1 MSRRTQ
7 LTGMR
12 GVYLVA
18 AELSRLGFIAS
29 PTSRSAMGAD
39 ILVTD
44 QSCQRSFSVQVKT
57 NARVFGFWL
66 LSKKAKEQVS
76 RSHIYALVNI
86 RSRKDGEEIEYYI
99 VPSRVVA
106 NRMVYDKSPKSE
118 WFSIHR
124 SKIEEFQDNWSVF
137 GKP

>member
-1 MSRRTQ
+1 
-7 LTGMR
+7 MR

-29 PTSRSAMGAD
+29 PTSRSAIGAD
-39 ILVTD
+39 IFITD

-57 NARVFGFWL
+57 NARTFGFWL

-86 RSRKDGEEIEYYI
+86 RSRKDGERIEYYI
-99 VPSRVVA
+99 VPSKIVA
-106 NRMVYDKSPKSE
+106 DKIKHRRGSE
-118 WFSIHR
+118 WWSIYR
-124 SKIEEFQDNWSVF
+124 SKVEEFQDKWV
-137 GKP
+137 GVR